1 MACFFNKS
9 MVNKKEN
16 KSIRNKKPWPT
27 KDAMQQVYEKNLWGS
42 SASDFY
48 SGDGSH
54 RSEIVAP
61 YVEALVKFLNAFES
75 PVSVCDLGCGDFN
88 VGKELVS
95 YAKNYIAVDI
105 VPELIERNKQEF
117 KLADLEFQCLDIA
130 VDELPIAN
138 CAIVRQVLQ
147 HISND
152 EIKRVV
158 AKLADYD
165 YVIVTEHVP
174 EGDFVPNIDIISGQ
188 GTRLKKQSGI
198 NLLLPPFNF
207 KVLEESVLLSVIDKN
222 GLIVTTLYRCK

>member
-1 MACFFNKS
+1 M
-9 MVNKKEN
+9 NKKEN
-16 KSIRNKKPWPT
+16 KAKRNKKPWPT

-42 SASDFY
+42 STSDFY

-88 VGKELVS
+88 VGKELVM
-95 YAKNYIAVDI
+95 YTKNYIAVDI
-105 VPELIERNKQEF
+105 VPELIERNKQAFE
-117 KLADLEFQCLDIA
+117 LGNLEFQCLDIA
-130 VDELPIAN
+130 VDELPIAD

-147 HISND
+147 HISNAEVKKVID
-152 EIKRVV
+152 
-158 AKLADYD
+158 KLYN
-165 YVIVTEHVP
+165 YKYLIVTEHVP

-198 NLLLPPFNF
+198 DILDAPFNL
-207 KVLEESVLLSVIDKN
+207 KIVEEKQLLAVRDGKGVI
-222 GLIVTTLYRCK
+222 ITTMYKIDQS

>member
-1 MACFFNKS
+1 M
-9 MVNKKEN
+9 NKKEN
-16 KSIRNKKPWPT
+16 KSKRNKKPWPT

-42 SASDFY
+42 STSDFY

-88 VGKELVS
+88 VGKELVK
-95 YAKNYIAVDI
+95 YTKNYIAVDI

-152 EIKRVV
+152 EIKQVV
-158 AKLADYD
+158 AKLSSYD

-207 KVLEESVLLSVIDKN
+207 KVLEESVLLSVIDKK

>member
-1 MACFFNKS
+1 M
-9 MVNKKEN
+9 NKKEN
-16 KSIRNKKPWPT
+16 KSKRNKKPWPT

-42 SASDFY
+42 STSDFY

-88 VGKELVS
+88 VGKELVK
-95 YAKNYIAVDI
+95 YTKNYIAVDI

-130 VDELPIAN
+130 EDELPIAD

-152 EIKRVV
+152 EIKQVV
-158 AKLADYD
+158 AKLSSYD

>member
-1 MACFFNKS
+1 M
-9 MVNKKEN
+9 NKKEN
-16 KSIRNKKPWPT
+16 KSKRNKKPWPT

-42 SASDFY
+42 STSDFY